1 MSEAIPMIASAGPVT
16 SGVPDLE
23 TSTTWAFL
31 NPLLTPAAQ
40 RAVAADPT
48 IVSTLLLVLT
58 ALGIFAFLSWY
69 IGYATGKGKI
79 IRDQAKE
86 DALKKKQGANTK
98 APTR

>member
-1 MSEAIPMIASAGPVT
+1 MAEAVPVLTGAGPVT
-16 SGVPDLE
+16 SGVPVLE

-31 NPLLTPAAQ
+31 NPILTPAAQ

-48 IVSTLLLVLT
+48 IVSTLLLVLS

-69 IGYATGKGKI
+69 IGFATGKGKI

-86 DALKKKQGANTK
+86 DALKKKKGNNTK